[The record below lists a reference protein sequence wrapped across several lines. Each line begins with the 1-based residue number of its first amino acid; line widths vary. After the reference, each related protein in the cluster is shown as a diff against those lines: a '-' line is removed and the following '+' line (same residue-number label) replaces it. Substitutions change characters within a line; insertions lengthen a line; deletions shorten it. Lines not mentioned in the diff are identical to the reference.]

1 MEKNQIKVELL
12 KYPTDD
18 DLLWCKRCC
27 LNTVGKDSTKA
38 PTQEWLKKLVEAE
51 HSPMR
56 ELWFGVKM
64 TIPYWVSVHF
74 VRHHIGVN
82 HYVQT
87 QSDYPTY

>member
-82 HYVQT
+82 HYDV
-87 QSDYPTY
+87 